1 MLDELERSNIQLKQ
15 EQQKNVSLKTEIK
28 NLQNSYREIMELK
41 ERIEDLSR
49 ENQVLN
55 EANQK
60 LVNSAFSLDRE
71 REFRERERALKIQIA
86 QLEATMK
93 ADVGEK
99 GTILDRLNSERDQYD
114 KLNSEMRE
122 MQIKY
127 YEMKQKYD
135 EMSEKMQFL
144 SRESNI
150 DFSEIEEALILVKE
164 RKTNKNTDEFLGMV
178 DSEKVKAYQRKIVDL
193 ECTLAET
200 VSELDKSR
208 HLLVTQVKIN
218 ENYKK
223 EMLLI
228 ENKMEENKA
237 EFDSKMNEAAQMLD
251 IRAARIKVCFKQL
264 FGHRIFYQQIFLIFI
279 FQIIKEL
286 KIKFFINNISCV
298 NSKKG
303 CP

>member
-1 MLDELERSNIQLKQ
+1 MDELERSNILLKQ
-15 EQQKNVSLKTEIK
+15 EQQKNVSLKTELK
-28 NLQNSYREIMELK
+28 NIQHNYREILELK
-41 ERIEDLSR
+41 ERIEDLTR

-71 REFRERERALKIQIA
+71 REFRERERSLKIQIA

-93 ADVGEK
+93 SDVGEK
-99 GTILDRLNSERDQYD
+99 GSILDKLNSERDQYD

-135 EMSEKMQFL
+135 EMNEKMIFL
-144 SRESNI
+144 SKESNI

-164 RKTNKNTDEFLGMV
+164 KKANNHSDEFFGMV
-178 DSEKVKAYQRKIVDL
+178 DAEKVKVYQRKIVDL

-200 VSELDKSR
+200 VSELDKSK
-208 HLLVTQVKIN
+208 HLLLTQVKIN

-223 EMLLI
+223 EMMLI

-237 EFDSKMNEAAQMLD
+237 EFDAKMNEAAQMLD
-251 IRAARIKVCFKQL
+251 IRAARIKVCCIIIFNFKL
-264 FGHRIFYQQIFLIFI
+264 NNYL
-279 FQIIKEL
+279 L
-286 KIKFFINNISCV
+286 KNFHKYL
-298 NSKKG
+298 
-303 CP
+303 

>member
-1 MLDELERSNIQLKQ
+1 MDELERSNILFKQ
-15 EQQKNVSLKTEIK
+15 EQQKNVSLKTELK
-28 NLQNSYREIMELK
+28 NIQHNYREIVELK
-41 ERIEDLSR
+41 ERIEDLTR

-71 REFRERERALKIQIA
+71 REFRERERSLKIQIA

-93 ADVGEK
+93 SDVGEK
-99 GTILDRLNSERDQYD
+99 GSILDKLNSERDQYD

-135 EMSEKMQFL
+135 EMNEKMMFL
-144 SRESNI
+144 SKESNI

-164 RKTNKNTDEFLGMV
+164 KKANNHSDEFFGMV
-178 DSEKVKAYQRKIVDL
+178 DGEKVKAYQRKIVDL

-208 HLLVTQVKIN
+208 HLLLTQVKIN

-223 EMLLI
+223 EMMLI

-237 EFDSKMNEAAQMLD
+237 EFDTKMNEAAQMLD
-251 IRAARIKVCFKQL
+251 IRAARIKVCV
-264 FGHRIFYQQIFLIFI
+264 FLINQKLNNCILI
-279 FQIIKEL
+279 FFYIYL
-286 KIKFFINNISCV
+286 Y
-298 NSKKG
+298 
-303 CP
+303 